1 MEQINMSA
9 SMADQYLQSQVARNK
24 EFLKSQDIPMMKA
37 PSVDAGANTASLQSV
52 GKVLPDQAEL
62 TATGQGFVK
71 EKQNLQNAGIPGSSL
86 ENNAS
91 SASVALNQVAG
102 VRDLQRNRELIQQE
116 LQYQVDTGKLKVP
129 ISETLNLSS
138 SKALAD
144 ETGKQRVLQT
154 VPPSLV
160 ERRLAHLYGKDS
172 SKLANKYGINPI
184 EQTQRKQNL
193 QLYTLTGNK
202 RLLYEVIPSSVRMAG
217 QNVSVLPVTDFTYN
231 PNIRAL
237 TSRLL
242 DSKPVKGEG
251 GKLIY
256 GQGKLAEL
264 SDRTEKLY
272 SLRRKFQELG
282 GQTAKEKIAGIDTE
296 LTKIDN
302 FYKGLQ
308 ERGLPLSTTGYT
320 GAPFISGD
328 SQISLKVPSV
338 GELTG
343 PNAANILASRKQKA
357 RAKQDAYVAAQLPQL
372 RDELRQLEIQ
382 KQELLNKG
390 FKKYSPE
397 VASIQAG
404 IDRIYNPAG
413 PKVGLYGGQHNQSM
427 PPYRKGDPV
436 RPQDRGRYFG
446 LMRTSEGFAKN
457 YNQKPPVEVGA
468 YQQGIRFYAETYSPT
483 GSKVGTAKAGTAGEG
498 GQVSMQNL
506 SSQLAIN
513 PASVQ
518 VRQERRVKDTK
529 QKGGGGRNVA
539 EFVGGEMGE
548 QEDTARAFMAELLNA
563 QKRSTTGNVIN
574 QMNPNVRYTTAR
586 RPRVIGRESLA
597 GSPQVVEKQTYTS
610 PPGTSKQIVSG
621 GSTEYQGMREYD
633 METGGL
639 PKTSPDDRTQ
649 TRSVKDIYGIRRE
662 SDIPDAKGRKPT
674 AIPPSKKPLDIKQKV
689 SKEAQEIMKRSLKI
703 SEDRRR
709 ARIEGAAPVNYDS
722 YLNKKPLGSYV
733 PAEEKPVKRG
743 KSGSLL
749 GEFLSKNYYS
759 VNKFPSI

>member
-1 MEQINMSA
+1 MSIQQVLAVIKQGNSASFPNQQAQRVFTNLRRNPRNSMEQINMSA
-9 SMADQYLQSQVARNK
+9 SMADQYLQSQVTRNK

-37 PSVDAGANTASLQSV
+37 PSVDAGANAASLQAA

-71 EKQNLQNAGIPGSSL
+71 EKQNLQNAGLPGSSL

-91 SASVALNQVAG
+91 SASVALNQIAG
-102 VRDLQRNRELIQQE
+102 VRALQRNRELIQQE

-129 ISETLNLSS
+129 ISKTLNLSS

-144 ETGKQRVLQT
+144 ESGQKRVLQT

-172 SKLANKYGINPI
+172 SKLANKYGIDPI

-193 QLYTLTGNK
+193 QLYGLTGDK
-202 RLLYEVIPSSVRMAG
+202 RLLNEVIPTSVRMAG
-217 QNVSVLPVTDFTYN
+217 QNISVMPVTDFNYN

-242 DSKPVKGEG
+242 DSQPVQREG
-251 GKLIY
+251 GKLVY
-256 GQGKLAEL
+256 GQGKLGEL

-272 SLRRKFQELG
+272 NLRRQFQELG
-282 GQTAKEKIAGIDTE
+282 GQTAKERIASIDAE
-296 LTKIDN
+296 LGKIDN

-343 PNAANILASRKQKA
+343 PNTAEILASRKS
-357 RAKQDAYVAAQLPQL
+357 RAVSKQEAYQAKTLEPL
-372 RDELRQLEIQ
+372 RDKRRQLMIQ
-382 KQELLNKG
+382 QQDLINQG
-390 FKKYSPE
+390 KKYTPE
-397 VASIQAG
+397 YRSLMYEMQTL
-404 IDRIYNPAG
+404 DN
-413 PKVGLYGGQHNQSM
+413 YG
-427 PPYRKGDPV
+427 KKIKA
-436 RPQDRGRYFG
+436 
-446 LMRTSEGFAKN
+446 TSERFKGS
-457 YNQKPPVEVGA
+457 YNVVPPVEVGA

-513 PASVQ
+513 PATVQ

-539 EFVGGEMGE
+539 EYVGGEMGE

-563 QKRSTTGNVIN
+563 QTRSNTGTTVNRRD
-574 QMNPNVRYTTAR
+574 PNVLNTQAR
-586 RPRVIGRESLA
+586 RPRARGRESIA
-597 GSPQVVEKQTYTS
+597 GSPQIGEGQTYTS
-610 PPGTSKQIVSG
+610 PAGTSKQIVRG
-621 GSTEYQGMREYD
+621 GSTEYEGMRDYD
-633 METGGL
+633 VETGRTPQQFQGD
-639 PKTSPDDRTQ
+639 KTQ
-649 TRSVKDIYGIRRE
+649 AGYVKDIYGL
-662 SDIPDAKGRKPT
+662 RKDTDPKDD
-674 AIPPSKKPLDIKQKV
+674 PKVKPSQLVKATGAQNRKV
-689 SKEAQEIMKRSLKI
+689 SKEAQRIMEAALELTEAKR
-703 SEDRRR
+703 RG
-709 ARIEGAAPVNYDS
+709 RIEG
-722 YLNKKPLGSYV
+722 
-733 PAEEKPVKRG
+733 KPVP
-743 KSGSLL
+743 
-749 GEFLSKNYYS
+749 FYI
-759 VNKFPSI
+759 P

>member
-1 MEQINMSA
+1 MSIQQVLAVIKQGNSASFPNQQAQRVFTNLRRNPRNSMEQINMSA
-9 SMADQYLQSQVARNK
+9 SMADQYLQSQVTRNK

-37 PSVDAGANTASLQSV
+37 PSVDAGANTASLQAT

-71 EKQNLQNAGIPGSSL
+71 EKQNLQNAGLPGSSL

-91 SASVALNQVAG
+91 SASVALNQIAG
-102 VRDLQRNRELIQQE
+102 VRALQRNRELIQQE

-144 ETGKQRVLQT
+144 ESGQKRVLQT

-172 SKLANKYGINPI
+172 SKLANKYGIDPI

-193 QLYTLTGNK
+193 QLYSLTGDK
-202 RLLYEVIPSSVRMAG
+202 RLLNEVIPTSVRMAG
-217 QNVSVLPVTDFTYN
+217 QNISVMPVTDFNYN

-242 DSKPVKGEG
+242 DSQPVQREG
-251 GKLIY
+251 GKLVY
-256 GQGKLAEL
+256 GQGKLGEL

-272 SLRRKFQELG
+272 NLRRQFQELG
-282 GQTAKEKIAGIDTE
+282 GQTAKERIASIDAE
-296 LTKIDN
+296 LGKIDN

-308 ERGLPLSTTGYT
+308 ERGLPLSTTDYT

-328 SQISLKVPSV
+328 SQVSLKVPSV

-343 PNAANILASRKQKA
+343 PNTAEILASRKQKA
-357 RAKQDAYVAAQLPQL
+357 RATQDAYQAAELPKLRAEYKQLQIKET
-372 RDELRQLEIQ
+372 D
-382 KQELLNKG
+382 LLNQG
-390 FKKYSPE
+390 YSTSSPE
-397 VASIQAG
+397 YVSNKAKML
-404 IDRIYNPAG
+404 RIYNPAG
-413 PKVGLYGGQHNQSM
+413 TKYNRSNQDKGRVAGLI
-427 PPYRKGDPV
+427 
-436 RPQDRGRYFG
+436 
-446 LMRTSEGFAKN
+446 RTSEGFAEN

-483 GSKVGTAKAGTAGEG
+483 GSKVGTPKAGTAGEG

-513 PASVQ
+513 PATVQ

-539 EFVGGEMGE
+539 EYVGGEMGE

-563 QKRSTTGNVIN
+563 QKRSTTGTSVNK
-574 QMNPNVRYTTAR
+574 MNPNVLYTKAR
-586 RPRVIGRESLA
+586 RPRVTGRES
-597 GSPQVVEKQTYTS
+597 VEKLSGEPAVIASNLQGYSS
-610 PPGTSKQIVSG
+610 PKGTVQRIVQG
-621 GSTEYQGMREYD
+621 GTTEAAGMRDYD
-633 METGGL
+633 VVTG
-639 PKTSPDDRTQ
+639 KTPEEFQGDKTQ
-649 TRSVKDIYGIRRE
+649 AGYVKDIYGLRKE
-662 SDIPDAKGRKPT
+662 SYPKDDPKIKPSQMVRAKG
-674 AIPPSKKPLDIKQKV
+674 AQNQKV
-689 SKEAQEIMKRSLKI
+689 SKEAQRIMKDAL
-703 SEDRRR
+703 ELTEAQRRG
-709 ARIEGAAPVNYDS
+709 RIEG
-722 YLNKKPLGSYV
+722 
-733 PAEEKPVKRG
+733 KPVP
-743 KSGSLL
+743 
-749 GEFLSKNYYS
+749 FYI
-759 VNKFPSI
+759 P

>member
-1 MEQINMSA
+1 MSIQQVLAVIKQGNSARYPNQQAKRALANLQRNPGNSMQQINEA
-9 SMADQYLQSQVARNK
+9 AVMADQYVQKNIARQADLQSGEIEDLLAFRRNRRG
-24 EFLKSQDIPMMKA
+24 SINRIA
-37 PSVDAGANTASLQSV
+37 PPEDAGVNIASSQIV

-71 EKQNLQNAGIPGSSL
+71 EKQNLQNAGLPGSSL

-91 SASVALNQVAG
+91 SASVALNQIAG
-102 VRDLQRNRELIQQE
+102 VRALQRNRELIQQE

-172 SKLANKYGINPI
+172 SKLANKYGIDPI

-193 QLYTLTGNK
+193 QLYSLTGDK
-202 RLLYEVIPSSVRMAG
+202 RLLNEVIPTSVRMAG
-217 QNVSVLPVTDFTYN
+217 QNISVMPVTDFNYN

-242 DSKPVKGEG
+242 DSQPVQGEG

-296 LTKIDN
+296 LKKIDN

-343 PNAANILASRKQKA
+343 PNTANILASRKQRA
-357 RAKQDAYVAAQLPQL
+357 RANQDAYQAAQLPKLRAEYKQL
-372 RDELRQLEIQ
+372 QIKETD
-382 KQELLNKG
+382 LLNQG
-390 FKKYSPE
+390 YSTSSPE
-397 VASIQAG
+397 YVSNKAKMLK
-404 IDRIYNPAG
+404 IYNPAG
-413 PKVGLYGGQHNQSM
+413 TKYNRSNQDKGRVAGLI
-427 PPYRKGDPV
+427 
-436 RPQDRGRYFG
+436 
-446 LMRTSEGFAKN
+446 RTSEEFAKN
-457 YNQKPPVEVGA
+457 YNVVPPVEVGA

-483 GSKVGTAKAGTAGEG
+483 GSKVGTPKAGTAGEG

-513 PASVQ
+513 PATVQ

-539 EFVGGEMGE
+539 EYVGGEMGE

-563 QKRSTTGNVIN
+563 QKRSTTGTSVNK
-574 QMNPNVRYTTAR
+574 MNPNVLYTKAR
-586 RPRVIGRESLA
+586 RPRVTGRES
-597 GSPQVVEKQTYTS
+597 VEKLSGEPAVIASNLQGYSS
-610 PPGTSKQIVSG
+610 PKGTVQRIVQG
-621 GSTEYQGMREYD
+621 GTTEAAGMRDYD
-633 METGGL
+633 VVTGRTPEQFQGD
-639 PKTSPDDRTQ
+639 KTQ
-649 TRSVKDIYGIRRE
+649 AGYVKDIYGLRKE
-662 SDIPDAKGRKPT
+662 SYPKDDPKIKPSQMVRAKGAQNR
-674 AIPPSKKPLDIKQKV
+674 KV
-689 SKEAQEIMKRSLKI
+689 SKEAQRIMEAALELTEAKR
-703 SEDRRR
+703 RG
-709 ARIEGAAPVNYDS
+709 RIEG
-722 YLNKKPLGSYV
+722 
-733 PAEEKPVKRG
+733 KPVP
-743 KSGSLL
+743 
-749 GEFLSKNYYS
+749 FYI
-759 VNKFPSI
+759 P

>member
-1 MEQINMSA
+1 MSIQQVLAVIKQGNSASFPNQQAQRVFTNLRRNPRNSMEQINMSA
-9 SMADQYLQSQVARNK
+9 SMADQYLQSQVTRNK
-24 EFLKSQDIPMMKA
+24 EFLKSQDISMMKA
-37 PSVDAGANTASLQSV
+37 PSVDAGANTASLQAA

-71 EKQNLQNAGIPGSSL
+71 EKQNLQNAGLPGSSL

-91 SASVALNQVAG
+91 SASVALNQIAG
-102 VRDLQRNRELIQQE
+102 VRALQRNRELIQQE

-144 ETGKQRVLQT
+144 ESGQKRVLQT

-172 SKLANKYGINPI
+172 SKLANKYGIDPI

-193 QLYTLTGNK
+193 QLYSLTGDK
-202 RLLYEVIPSSVRMAG
+202 RLLNEVIPTSVRMAG
-217 QNVSVLPVTDFTYN
+217 QNISVMPVTDFNYN

-242 DSKPVKGEG
+242 DSQPVQREG
-251 GKLIY
+251 GKLVY
-256 GQGKLAEL
+256 GQGKLGEL

-272 SLRRKFQELG
+272 NLRRQFQELG
-282 GQTAKEKIAGIDTE
+282 GQTAKERIASIDAE
-296 LTKIDN
+296 LVKIDN

-308 ERGLPLSTTGYT
+308 ERGLPLSTTDYT

-328 SQISLKVPSV
+328 SQVSLKVPSV

-343 PNAANILASRKQKA
+343 PNTAEILASRKQRA
-357 RAKQDAYVAAQLPQL
+357 RATQDEYQAAELPKL
-372 RDELRQLEIQ
+372 RNQLRQLEIQ
-382 KQELLNKG
+382 KQDLLKQG
-390 FKKYSPE
+390 FKSSSPE
-397 VASIQAG
+397 VVKIQAG
-404 IDRIYNPAG
+404 IDKIYNPAG
-413 PKVGLYGGQHNQSM
+413 PKVGLYGGKHNQDL
-427 PPYRKGDPV
+427 PPYRKGDPI

-446 LMRTSEGFAKN
+446 LMRQSEEYAKS
-457 YNQKPPVEVGA
+457 YNVVPPVEVGA
-468 YQQGIRFYAETYSPT
+468 KKEGIRFYAETYSPT

-539 EFVGGEMGE
+539 EYVGGEMGE

-563 QKRSTTGNVIN
+563 QKRSTTGTSVNK
-574 QMNPNVRYTTAR
+574 MNPNVLYTKAR
-586 RPRVIGRESLA
+586 RPRVTGRES
-597 GSPQVVEKQTYTS
+597 VEKLSGEPAVIASNLQGYSS
-610 PPGTSKQIVSG
+610 PKGTVQRIVQG
-621 GSTEYQGMREYD
+621 GTTEAAGMRDYD
-633 METGGL
+633 VVTG
-639 PKTSPDDRTQ
+639 KTPEQFQGDKTQ
-649 TRSVKDIYGIRRE
+649 AGYVKDIYGL
-662 SDIPDAKGRKPT
+662 RKEADPKDDPK
-674 AIPPSKKPLDIKQKV
+674 IKPSQMVRATGAQNQKV
-689 SKEAQEIMKRSLKI
+689 SKEAQRIMEAALELTEAKR
-703 SEDRRR
+703 RG
-709 ARIEGAAPVNYDS
+709 RIEG
-722 YLNKKPLGSYV
+722 
-733 PAEEKPVKRG
+733 KPVP
-743 KSGSLL
+743 
-749 GEFLSKNYYS
+749 FYI
-759 VNKFPSI
+759 P